1 MVDVCFT
8 HLPISQEGYKYSTSG
23 LYFAPTAETIEE
35 FVTYIKGQ
43 DCGNN
48 GSKCLYK
55 SFHS

>member
-43 DCGNN
+43 DCAN
-48 GSKCLYK
+48 
-55 SFHS
+55 H